1 MLNRAPFVAVAVLFP
16 LLAAP
21 AGAQRAAHDTLSA
34 VVVTATREPVASAVP
49 TATTTVLRGDDLRAA
64 GITRVADAL
73 RLVPGAAVVGSGAV
87 GSLTSLFLR
96 GGNSNYVRVLVDGVP
111 MNDAGGGF
119 DFSTLTIANIDRIEV
134 LRGPASV
141 LYGSDAVTGVVQL
154 FTRQGA
160 GPLAWHALAGGGSRG
175 AEQGEL
181 GLSAGSATAGF
192 SLLGSRQASNGDL
205 AFNDNFATNVLSLG
219 AHAALDHATRVA
231 IAARWS
237 SASFHYPTKYD
248 GTVSDHNAEQ
258 AEHRLVTSAEI
269 DRQLSEKL
277 SAHLTLTQNEDLP
290 RSNDAPDS
298 PADTLGFF
306 GYFSRST
313 RVRRAA
319 ELRLT
324 AQLGARTT
332 LTVGGEVA
340 RDRESTSS
348 LSLSQYGNSAGA
360 FEASRHTD
368 ALYAQLLGD
377 ASPRLSY
384 VAGARVDR
392 NSAFGSFA
400 TARGGLAWRGG
411 PAWRVRLSAG
421 NAFKAPS
428 FYENFATGYV
438 TGNPALRP
446 ERSTGGEVGADAF
459 LLDGVLVVRG
469 TVYAQQFRDLVQ
481 YAGTAPS
488 PGAPN
493 YYNVAGATARGVEI
507 ETEWRPSAATTVRAS
522 YAYTDTRATA
532 AGFDASSGATYVV
545 GERLIRRPP
554 HAASLFVARTFGR
567 ASLDLIATRVGA
579 RDDRDFAQYP
589 VAPVQLPAYT
599 TLDGSLVLP
608 LGRDEARPLALVLRV
623 SNALDAR
630 YEEIARFAAPRRA
643 WFAGLR
649 WGR

>member
-1 MLNRAPFVAVAVLFP
+1 MPNRATLVTVAALSLVFSAR
-16 LLAAP
+16 AN
-21 AGAQRAAHDTLSA
+21 AQRTTHDTLST
-34 VVVTATREPVASAVP
+34 VVVTATREAVASAVP
-49 TATTTVLRGDDLRAA
+49 TATTTVLRGDELRAA

-73 RLVPGAAVVGSGAV
+73 RLVPGAVVVGSGSMGAQ
-87 GSLTSLFLR
+87 TSLFLR

-141 LYGSDAVTGVVQL
+141 LYGSDAVTGVIQL

-175 AEQGEL
+175 AVQGEL
-181 GLSAGSATAGF
+181 GLSAGSSRAGF
-192 SLLGSRQASNGDL
+192 SLLGARQSSNGDL
-205 AFNDNFATNVLSLG
+205 AFNDNFATDVLSLA
-219 AHAALDHATRVA
+219 AHAAPDDATRVGL
-231 IAARWS
+231 AARWS
-237 SASFHYPTKYD
+237 EASYHYPTKFD
-248 GTVSDHNAEQ
+248 GTVADHNAEQ
-258 AEHRLVTSAEI
+258 AEHRFIVAADVERRLTG
-269 DRQLSEKL
+269 RL

-319 ELRLT
+319 ELRLS
-324 AQLGARTT
+324 ARLGERTT
-332 LTVGGEVA
+332 LTVGGEAA
-340 RDRESTSS
+340 RDRERTSS
-348 LSLSQYGNSAGA
+348 LSLSQYGNSADA

-392 NSAFGSFA
+392 NSAFGTFA
-400 TARGGLAWRGG
+400 TARGGLAWLGG
-411 PAWRVRLSAG
+411 PAWRVRFSAG

-446 ERSTGGEVGADAF
+446 ERSAGGEVGADAF
-459 LLDGVLVVRG
+459 LLEGTLVVRG

-493 YYNVAGATARGVEI
+493 YYNVAGATSRGVEI
-507 ETEWRPSAATTVRAS
+507 ETEWRPSTATTVRAS

-532 AGFDASSGATYVV
+532 AGFDLSSGATYVV

-567 ASLDLIATRVGA
+567 ASLDLIATYVGV

-599 TLDGSLVLP
+599 KLDGSLTLP
-608 LGRDEARPLALVLRV
+608 LGHDAARPLALVLRV
-623 SNALDAR
+623 NNALDAR
-630 YEEIARFAAPRRA
+630 YEEIVRFAAPRRA